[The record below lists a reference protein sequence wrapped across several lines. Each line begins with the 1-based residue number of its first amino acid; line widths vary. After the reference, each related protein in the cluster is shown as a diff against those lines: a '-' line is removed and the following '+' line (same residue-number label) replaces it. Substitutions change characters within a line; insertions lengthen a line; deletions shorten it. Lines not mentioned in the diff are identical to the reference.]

1 MKTEEIIVPV
11 RAEGLDEAIEKAK
24 KLAALEKEIQEL
36 QKGLRFQLLSGR
48 ILFVIMSVNLVL
60 QIMILILRLWK
71 AG

>member
-1 MKTEEIIVPV
+1 MKAEEIIIPV
-11 RAEGLDEAIEKAK
+11 KAEGLDEAIEKAK

-60 QIMILILRLWK
+60 QIMILILRL
-71 AG
+71 

>member
-1 MKTEEIIVPV
+1 MKAEEIVIPV

-36 QKGLRFQLLSGR
+36 QKGLKFQLLSGR
-48 ILFVIMSVNLVL
+48 ILLVIMSVNLIL
-60 QIMILILRLWK
+60 QVVILILRLWK

>member
-1 MKTEEIIVPV
+1 MEEIVIPV

-36 QKGLRFQLLSGR
+36 QKGLKFQLLSGR
-48 ILFVIMSVNLVL
+48 ILLVIMSVNFIL
-60 QIMILILRLWK
+60 QVVILILRLWK